1 MAKTPTQQGV
11 APARAAQA
19 NTDVEAGKTSQAG
32 KAGKTSKASNAS
44 QAGSDAVMVSAAK
57 VGGAQVGG
65 AQAGGVQAGMGQK
78 PRAFQRL
85 RNWFNARVGRPTA
98 MYYWII
104 GTTVALT
111 LIGRMTVLSAST
123 AETISQG
130 EDPYGLFLKE
140 SGFAVAGL
148 ALMFVLSCVPAW
160 LWKKIAP
167 VLFLLAVALLVLI
180 FTPLGVD
187 INGNLNWLA
196 LGPVTFQ
203 PSEAAKLALAVWMGA
218 VLAAKGSLVRNIWHV
233 ILPVGVGGA
242 AVLALILGGKDL
254 GTAVIVGMMILA
266 GLLFAGVRKWLLA
279 VALVAAGIVAGLFS
293 ILSDNRTSRFASW
306 LGDCSQDGACDQY
319 LNGVYAL
326 ASGGWFGVGL
336 GQSRQKWNWIPE
348 AHNDFIFAIIGE
360 EFGLLGTLVIVG
372 LYGVLAFA
380 IFRVV
385 NTRNDPFSR
394 ITCGMILTWIIGQAV
409 VNIAVVVGLLPVIG
423 VPLPLISYGGTAL
436 IMVLAALGVVL
447 SFSRTDPALTEP
459 ERTLTRT

>member
-1 MAKTPTQQGV
+1 MAKTPTQQGKS
-11 APARAAQA
+11 ATRAAQSKPV
-19 NTDVEAGKTSQAG
+19 VEAGAARASAAATAVTE
-32 KAGKTSKASNAS
+32 TSKAATRS
-44 QAGSDAVMVSAAK
+44 
-57 VGGAQVGG
+57 
-65 AQAGGVQAGMGQK
+65 
-78 PRAFQRL
+78 RFQRA
-85 RNWFNARVGRPTA
+85 RHWFNARVGHPTA

-130 EDPYGLFLKE
+130 EDPYSLFIKE
-140 SGFAVAGL
+140 SGFALLGL
-148 ALMFVLSCVPAW
+148 VLMFALSCVPAA
-160 LWKKIAP
+160 LWKKLAP
-167 VLFLLAVALLVLI
+167 LLFMLAIALLILI

-187 INGNLNWLA
+187 INGNLNWLK
-196 LGPVTFQ
+196 LGPLTFQ
-203 PSEAAKLALAVWMGA
+203 PSEAAKLALAIWMGA
-218 VLAAKGSLVRNIWHV
+218 VLTAKGSLVRKPVHV
-233 ILPVGVGGA
+233 LLPVGVGGA
-242 AVLALILGGKDL
+242 IVLGLILGGKDL
-254 GTAVIVGMMILA
+254 GTAVIVGLMILA
-266 GLLFAGVRKWLLA
+266 GLTFAGVRKWLLA
-279 VALVAAGIVAGLFS
+279 LALIAAGLVAGIFS
-293 ILSDNRTSRFASW
+293 LISSNRTGRFASW

-372 LYGVLAFA
+372 LYGLLTFA
-380 IFRVV
+380 IFRVI
-385 NTRNDPFSR
+385 NTRNDPLSR

-436 IMVLAALGVVL
+436 IMVLCALGVVL
-447 SFSRTDPALTEP
+447 SFSRTDPKG
-459 ERTLTRT
+459 TLKTR

>member
-1 MAKTPTQQGV
+1 MAKTPTQLGKS
-11 APARAAQA
+11 AARAAQA
-19 NTDVEAGKTSQAG
+19 STVVEA
-32 KAGKTSKASNAS
+32 
-44 QAGSDAVMVSAAK
+44 SAAK
-57 VGGAQVGG
+57 TSAAPPGKAPHSRV
-65 AQAGGVQAGMGQK
+65 M
-78 PRAFQRL
+78 QRV
-85 RNWFNARVGRPTA
+85 RNWFDARVGRPTA

-104 GTTVALT
+104 GTTVTLT

-130 EDPYGLFLKE
+130 EDPYSLFVKE
-140 SGFAVAGL
+140 SGFAVVGL
-148 ALMFVLSCVPAW
+148 ALMFALSCVSAS
-160 LWKKIAP
+160 LWKKAAPLLIALA
-167 VLFLLAVALLVLI
+167 VVLLALI

-187 INGNLNWLA
+187 INGNLNWLK
-196 LGPVTFQ
+196 LGPITFQ
-203 PSEAAKLALAVWMGA
+203 PSEAAKLALALWMGT
-218 VLAAKGSLVRNIWHV
+218 VLTAKGRLVRSTVHV
-233 ILPVGVGGA
+233 LLPVGAGGA
-242 AVLALILGGKDL
+242 IVLGLILGGKDL
-254 GTAVIVGMMILA
+254 GTAVIVGLMILT
-266 GLLFAGVRKWLLA
+266 GLTFAGVRKWLLA
-279 VALVAAGIVAGLFS
+279 LALVAAGLVAGIFS
-293 ILSDNRTSRFASW
+293 LISDNRTGRIASW

-319 LNGVYAL
+319 LNGAYAL

-380 IFRVV
+380 IFRVI

-409 VNIAVVVGLLPVIG
+409 VNVAVVVGLLPVIG

-447 SFSRTDPALTEP
+447 SFSRTDPKG
-459 ERTLTRT
+459 TLKST

>member
-1 MAKTPTQQGV
+1 MAKTPTQQGKV
-11 APARAAQA
+11 AAHAAQA
-19 NTDVEAGKTSQAG
+19 NTDVEAGKAKVGSAKTGTGKTGSTKVG
-32 KAGKTSKASNAS
+32 LSKAGKR
-44 QAGSDAVMVSAAK
+44 
-57 VGGAQVGG
+57 
-65 AQAGGVQAGMGQK
+65 QK
-78 PRAFQRL
+78 PRAFQGA

-130 EDPYGLFLKE
+130 KDPYSLFVKE

-160 LWKKIAP
+160 LWKRFAP
-167 VLFLLAVALLVLI
+167 FLFLLAIALLGLI

-187 INGNLNWLA
+187 INGNLNWLE
-196 LGPVTFQ
+196 LGPVQFQ
-203 PSEAAKLALAVWMGA
+203 PSEAAKLALALWMGA
-218 VLAAKGSLVRNIWHV
+218 VLTAKGSLVRNTWHV
-233 ILPVGVGGA
+233 VLPVGVGGA

-254 GTAVIVGMMILA
+254 GTAVIVGMMILS
-266 GLLFAGVRKWLLA
+266 GLMFAGVRKWLLA
-279 VALVAAGIVAGLFS
+279 LALVGAGLVAAVFS
-293 ILSDNRTSRFASW
+293 MISSNRTDRFASW

-447 SFSRTDPALTEP
+447 SFSRTDPALTDAAGTDAALTDP
-459 ERTLTRT
+459 EGTLKRT